1 MREKQDFS
9 RMTEYITKAEN
20 ITFINN
26 EIILHL
32 QSLNLMQ
39 ILFDIYRAFP
49 QDHKHCLTPV
59 VRGLSGA
66 QNCCCVFGFPP
77 LSPLPPRSTK
87 PHFTMKLPIPRK
99 DQVYLCWN
107 LMGQWSTYSETA
119 TL

>member
-59 VRGLSGA
+59 V
-66 QNCCCVFGFPP
+66 
-77 LSPLPPRSTK
+77 
-87 PHFTMKLPIPRK
+87 
-99 DQVYLCWN
+99 
-107 LMGQWSTYSETA
+107 
-119 TL
+119 